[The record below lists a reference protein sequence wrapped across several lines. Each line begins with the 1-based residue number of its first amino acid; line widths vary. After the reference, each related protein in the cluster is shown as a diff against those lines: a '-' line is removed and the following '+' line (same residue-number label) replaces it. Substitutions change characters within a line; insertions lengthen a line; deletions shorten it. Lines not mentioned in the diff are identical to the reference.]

1 LITIT
6 QCSDDETWL
15 EGTLNSRTGWFPSN
29 YVSLIEQE
37 TEHTESSTREDEL
50 TAIKD
55 DSSLSDNNIRI
66 ANDLNKTD
74 EDLRIKVKLHL
85 VEFREKKCLKKTKV
99 DSFIRT

>member
-37 TEHTESSTREDEL
+37 TENNELSTKEDEL
-50 TAIKD
+50 KTIKN
-55 DSSLSDNNIRI
+55 DSGLNENNIRI

-74 EDLRIKVKLHL
+74 EDLRIKVWLH
-85 VEFREKKCLKKTKV
+85 
-99 DSFIRT
+99 